1 MCATPAARRA
11 VLKQSWEISKPF
23 SLEPGIGKKDASTQ
37 ERRQKNVNNTKMRN
51 IVAGKYILLIHSSE
65 QDLRPG
71 PNLPKKFHHKNQKM
85 CIACRKQVAVVI
97 QDFFGGCS
105 AIPPLDVRWVE
116 HVLQKSLRHCSTPLP
131 GDRKHNIA
139 QLARRFDLPHLDNLG
154 PRPFERNVAA
164 VERSLN
170 SGLEEVD
177 VVGLA
182 ALHV

>member
-97 QDFFGGCS
+97 QDF
-105 AIPPLDVRWVE
+105 L
-116 HVLQKSLRHCSTPLP
+116 
-131 GDRKHNIA
+131 
-139 QLARRFDLPHLDNLG
+139 
-154 PRPFERNVAA
+154 AA
-164 VERSLN
+164 VVRYRRLM
-170 SGLEEVD
+170 SGGACSSKKSSTL
-177 VVGLA
+177 
-182 ALHV
+182 LHSPSWRQKT